1 MRYSVQHNTRPGT
14 RFKISNQS
22 AATKL
27 INQHT
32 EGETMPKWFLE
43 SVIHIFRKNDQEK
56 IAAGA
61 GGFREVKCPLRKTIP
76 RKTITKELSNP
87 I

>member
-1 MRYSVQHNTRPGT
+1 VYNTIPGPGT